1 MESKRLGKISLILVG
16 IGVIIS
22 IFGMLFISSSAI
34 KFLFSNIKPLLIYLI
49 FLLIPL
55 ILSTISIKKK
65 NKVLGI
71 LSIIFAIIFIAIA
84 SILSFTEVLVFY

>member
-34 KFLFSNIKPLLIYLI
+34 KFLFSNIKPLLIYSV

-55 ILSTISIKKK
+55 ILGIISIRKKSRG
-65 NKVLGI
+65 LGI
-71 LSIIFAIIFIAIA
+71 LSVIFAIVFIIIA
-84 SILSFTEVLVFY
+84 SILSFTKVLVFY